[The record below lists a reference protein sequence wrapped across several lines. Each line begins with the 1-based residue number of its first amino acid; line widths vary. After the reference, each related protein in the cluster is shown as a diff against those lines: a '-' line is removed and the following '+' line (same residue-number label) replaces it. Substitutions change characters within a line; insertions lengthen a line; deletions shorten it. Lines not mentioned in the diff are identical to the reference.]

1 MLNRRHQSAQSK
13 TELSQHSPKNP
24 RVEAFQ
30 TVGLSI
36 VLAFGIRTFVA
47 EARYIPSGSMLPT
60 LEIHDRLI
68 IEKISHHFHPPGPG
82 DRIIGRASVRFWP
95 LNRLAYIAAPTYYT
109 SANQK

>member
-47 EARYIPSGSMLPT
+47 EARYIPSGY
-60 LEIHDRLI
+60 
-68 IEKISHHFHPPGPG
+68 
-82 DRIIGRASVRFWP
+82 RIIGRASVRFWP
-95 LNRLAYIAAPTYYT
+95 LNRLAYIAAPTYYI